1 MFTNFYTFF
10 ISYIFII
17 CSSLGYGFLIE
28 KFVNKSN
35 SIRNLGYIGLSGVF
49 FLIIYSYLSSL
60 FIGHGLIHNSIL
72 LGFGFLIFL
81 IKTNFLKNLLSKDY
95 SLLFLIFA
103 VLIFGLFIF
112 KTHDD
117 FSYYHFQYSYYLTQ
131 QKVVLGIGNFDLG
144 LRTPSSIFYLNSLFY
159 LPIIKFFTFQITPA
173 LILGFCN
180 LLIILKIKRDLNE
193 NRYNFLTIYNL
204 LIFIFINTFF
214 YRLSEH
220 GTDKSAQILVLI
232 LFSEILLFTNFKVNF
247 EKNLSKMLLL
257 IGLII
262 SFKAFYILYAVFFIL
277 VLYRLLSLKLKFNQL
292 LKFFSKNIYSLGFI
306 SLFFLIMIHNF
317 YSSGCLLYPVSVTCF
332 DENLWGIKVKEVIEL
347 NNWYEQWA
355 KGGAGPNFRVENPE
369 IYIRNF
375 NWVSNWFNIYFFN
388 KISDF
393 ILGLSILTFVTFLVL
408 KSKKKEPI
416 KKRNKI
422 FLIFLIV
429 ILLIEWFWNHP
440 ALRYGGY
447 CLIASLVFIFFSIL
461 MEKFK
466 NEKKILGRKLFYLI
480 LITFVI
486 FSSRNFQRIQYE
498 IVNYNYEPLNEF
510 YYNMEK
516 RNFNLQNTI
525 SNLIANYKNCEK
537 LNEMCD
543 NSLNEIIK
551 VDKKNEKYIFY
562 REK

>member
-72 LGFGFLIFL
+72 LGFGFFIFL
-81 IKTNFLKNLLSKDY
+81 IKKNFLKNLLSKDY

-292 LKFFSKNIYSLGFI
+292 
-306 SLFFLIMIHNF
+306 
-317 YSSGCLLYPVSVTCF
+317 
-332 DENLWGIKVKEVIEL
+332 
-347 NNWYEQWA
+347 
-355 KGGAGPNFRVENPE
+355 
-369 IYIRNF
+369 
-375 NWVSNWFNIYFFN
+375 
-388 KISDF
+388 
-393 ILGLSILTFVTFLVL
+393 
-408 KSKKKEPI
+408 
-416 KKRNKI
+416 
-422 FLIFLIV
+422 
-429 ILLIEWFWNHP
+429 
-440 ALRYGGY
+440 
-447 CLIASLVFIFFSIL
+447 
-461 MEKFK
+461 
-466 NEKKILGRKLFYLI
+466 
-480 LITFVI
+480 
-486 FSSRNFQRIQYE
+486 
-498 IVNYNYEPLNEF
+498 
-510 YYNMEK
+510 
-516 RNFNLQNTI
+516 
-525 SNLIANYKNCEK
+525 
-537 LNEMCD
+537 
-543 NSLNEIIK
+543 
-551 VDKKNEKYIFY
+551 
-562 REK
+562 

>member
-292 LKFFSKNIYSLGFI
+292 
-306 SLFFLIMIHNF
+306 
-317 YSSGCLLYPVSVTCF
+317 
-332 DENLWGIKVKEVIEL
+332 
-347 NNWYEQWA
+347 
-355 KGGAGPNFRVENPE
+355 
-369 IYIRNF
+369 
-375 NWVSNWFNIYFFN
+375 
-388 KISDF
+388 
-393 ILGLSILTFVTFLVL
+393 
-408 KSKKKEPI
+408 
-416 KKRNKI
+416 
-422 FLIFLIV
+422 
-429 ILLIEWFWNHP
+429 
-440 ALRYGGY
+440 
-447 CLIASLVFIFFSIL
+447 
-461 MEKFK
+461 
-466 NEKKILGRKLFYLI
+466 
-480 LITFVI
+480 
-486 FSSRNFQRIQYE
+486 
-498 IVNYNYEPLNEF
+498 
-510 YYNMEK
+510 
-516 RNFNLQNTI
+516 
-525 SNLIANYKNCEK
+525 
-537 LNEMCD
+537 
-543 NSLNEIIK
+543 
-551 VDKKNEKYIFY
+551 
-562 REK
+562 